1 MPLSEPHSM
10 GSNMTADLEVAVSM
24 SGSEKPQQAEQ
35 QASLYDTRT
44 TKQQYLTLAVIA
56 FAAILLP
63 FSGESLTIWPG
74 QRFRDQLSRQV
85 LVEPVQQ
92 HCQHSQHVTRPC

>member
-1 MPLSEPHSM
+1 MPLAEPHSM

-24 SGSEKPQQAEQ
+24 SSSDKPAEQ

-44 TKQQYLTLAVIA
+44 KKQRYLTLAVIA

-63 FSGESLTIWPG
+63 FSGEALTVWPA
-74 QRFRDQLSRQV
+74 
-85 LVEPVQQ
+85 
-92 HCQHSQHVTRPC
+92 